1 MVFAACLLQVSA
13 IANIPKLM
21 QALALGTRS
30 PSLVLQVFATAGVS
44 KRISVYEYANVLR
57 NPHTETHCPALEV
70 NTRSKLSCLSW
81 NKYVQSHLASSDY
94 EGVVNVWD
102 VATSQSVAEY
112 EAHEKRIWSVDSCHT
127 DPMLLVTGSDDGWV
141 KVSSRGDDGPAGT
154 SR

>member
-1 MVFAACLLQVSA
+1 MLPACCRCLLLS
-13 IANIPKLM
+13 KLI
-21 QALALGTRS
+21 QAPAFGTHFPALD
-30 PSLVLQVFATAGVS
+30 LQVFATAGVS

-141 KVSSRGDDGPAGT
+141 KVSSQGNAGSAGI